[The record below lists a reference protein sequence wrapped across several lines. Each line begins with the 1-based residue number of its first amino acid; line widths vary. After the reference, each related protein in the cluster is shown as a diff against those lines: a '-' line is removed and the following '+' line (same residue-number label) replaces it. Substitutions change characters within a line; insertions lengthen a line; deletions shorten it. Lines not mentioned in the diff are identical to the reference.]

1 VSLSPDDV
9 PRLPRGVRMR
19 FDGVRG
25 AHVLLAPE
33 RTFDLDQNAVAVL
46 SLVDGARS
54 IRAIA
59 EALAAQ
65 YDAPR
70 SVIEPDVI
78 TMLNGLAEK
87 RVLDTAPAAPPA

>member
-1 VSLSPDDV
+1 MSLTPDSV
-9 PRLPRGVRMR
+9 PHLPRGVRMR
-19 FDGVRG
+19 HDTVRN

-59 EALAAQ
+59 EALAQQ
-65 YDAPR
+65 YETE
-70 SVIEPDVI
+70 SGIIEPDVI
-78 TMLNGLAEK
+78 TMLDGLLLK
-87 RVLDTAPAAPPA
+87 RVLETVPAP